1 MQFPS
6 LEKINEHNDASNEFD
21 LALLYA
27 IEMVIHTKNI
37 HVITTSKNS
46 SLGRRGRTTGGKQFR
61 SPVVTIFT
69 PKSKVHCTTIC
80 KLSVPHVKLDAV
92 AWVIRSGPQ
101 MFCGIPDHSIS
112 ERRILCLS
120 YHLGSRQE
128 PLLHGRLTNN
138 SNKDD
143 LELKLVALNGH
154 LVPRKCNGRDP
165 ELTQTCNAK

>member
-1 MQFPS
+1 MQTQRTAC
-6 LEKINEHNDASNEFD
+6 K
-21 LALLYA
+21 
-27 IEMVIHTKNI
+27 
-37 HVITTSKNS
+37 
-46 SLGRRGRTTGGKQFR
+46 LGRRRVGYKKKWPSDVLRY
-61 SPVVTIFT
+61 
-69 PKSKVHCTTIC
+69 
-80 KLSVPHVKLDAV
+80 
-92 AWVIRSGPQ
+92 
-101 MFCGIPDHSIS
+101 HSIS